1 VRSGICKLAANK
13 IGENLD
19 MDLNLKIEGE
29 RVKLNPRD
37 PHFYNNPYPYYEAL
51 REAATPF
58 FWEDFDIWCFVNHK
72 DVDALLRDRRFGRQ
86 ITHIKTREELGW
98 QPIPDELKPFYD
110 IDDKSMIQLEP
121 PAHTRLRGLVQK
133 AFMARQIENMR
144 PRLETLCDSLIDA
157 MLEQRRFDLLPA
169 FATPIPVIAIADML
183 GVPREMK
190 EHLLNWSHAMVSMY
204 VLGRTKKQEHEAV
217 QATQEFV
224 SYLRDLVKA
233 RRRHPREDL
242 LSLLI
247 AAEEQGDK
255 LSEDEL
261 IGSAIQ
267 LLNAG
272 HEATVNVI
280 GNGVYQLMLHRDQ
293 WKRLVAE
300 PALVKTAIEE
310 LMRFDS
316 PLHLFKRWALED
328 LDYNGKRFKF
338 GDEIAVLLGAAN
350 RDSARFAHAETLDIT
365 RADNPH
371 VSFGGGIH
379 FCVGAPLARLE
390 LHIALE
396 RLTRRLPTLE
406 LTETPTY
413 RNAFA
418 FHGLMSLNMQCV

>member
-1 VRSGICKLAANK
+1 
-13 IGENLD
+13 
-19 MDLNLKIEGE
+19 
-29 RVKLNPRD
+29 
-37 PHFYNNPYPYYEAL
+37 
-51 REAATPF
+51 
-58 FWEDFDIWCFVNHK
+58 
-72 DVDALLRDRRFGRQ
+72 
-86 ITHIKTREELGW
+86 
-98 QPIPDELKPFYD
+98 
-110 IDDKSMIQLEP
+110 
-121 PAHTRLRGLVQK
+121 
-133 AFMARQIENMR
+133 
-144 PRLETLCDSLIDA
+144 
-157 MLEQRRFDLLPA
+157 
-169 FATPIPVIAIADML
+169 
-183 GVPREMK
+183 
-190 EHLLNWSHAMVSMY
+190 
-204 VLGRTKKQEHEAV
+204 
-217 QATQEFV
+217 
-224 SYLRDLVKA
+224 
-233 RRRHPREDL
+233 L

-293 WKRLVAE
+293 WEKLVAQ
-300 PALVKTAIEE
+300 PALVKTATEE

-328 LDYNGKRFKF
+328 LSYNGKRFKF

-350 RDSARFAHAETLDIT
+350 RDPARFAHAETLDIT

-418 FHGLMSLNMQCV
+418 FHGLMSLNMQCI